1 MPNLLLIMKRT
12 FSHIIFAGFILLLF
26 SSSAFA
32 QTNDMA
38 HDIAQAIRLGNARE
52 VAKYFGQNVDLTLP
66 GSEGTFSKSQAE
78 VILRNFF
85 SRNTPTGLTIPHQG
99 TSRDGSIYVIGT
111 MQTRGGQSFRTY
123 FLLKKVSD
131 NFQLH
136 QIQFEPQ

>member
-1 MPNLLLIMKRT
+1 MKKTLI
-12 FSHIIFAGFILLLF
+12 HIIFLGIILLLQASTAF
-26 SSSAFA
+26 S
-32 QTNDMA
+32 QTDSMA
-38 HDIAQAIRLGNARE
+38 REIAQAIRQGNARE
-52 VAKYFGQNVDLTLP
+52 VAKHFGQNVDLTLP

-85 SRNTPTGLTIPHQG
+85 SRNTPTGLTVPHQG

-111 MQTRGGQSFRTY
+111 LQTRGGQNYRTY

>member
-1 MPNLLLIMKRT
+1 MPNLLLIMKKT
-12 FSHIIFAGFILLLF
+12 LTHFVFLGIILLLQASTAF
-26 SSSAFA
+26 S
-32 QTNDMA
+32 QTDSMA
-38 HDIAQAIRLGNARE
+38 REIAQAIRQGNARE
-52 VAKYFGQNVDLTLP
+52 VAKHFGQNVDLTLP

-78 VILRNFF
+78 IILRNFF
-85 SRNTPTGLTIPHQG
+85 SRNVPTALSIPHQG

-111 MQTRGGQSFRTY
+111 LQTRGGQSYRTY

>member
-1 MPNLLLIMKRT
+1 MKRT
-12 FSHIIFAGFILLLF
+12 FSHIIFVGFILLLF

-38 HDIAQAIRLGNARE
+38 RDIAQAIRQGNARE

-111 MQTRGGQSFRTY
+111 LQTRGGQSYRTY